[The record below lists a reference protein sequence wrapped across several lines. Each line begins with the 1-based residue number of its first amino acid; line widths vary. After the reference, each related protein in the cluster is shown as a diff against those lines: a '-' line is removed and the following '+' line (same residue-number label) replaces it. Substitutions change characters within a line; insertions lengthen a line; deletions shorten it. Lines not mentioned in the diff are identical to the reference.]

1 MSVILGLNA
10 FHGDSSACLIVDG
23 DLVAAAEEERFR
35 RIKHWAG
42 FPSQSISSCLSENK
56 LTLKDVDVIAINSNP
71 KANLRQKLGFS
82 LSSFSGVTAA
92 YDKLKTAKNKQGIED
107 FLADSF
113 GEGQFSGEIKYI
125 EHHHAHLA
133 SAHCVS
139 PYDESI
145 TISVDGLG
153 DFVSTA
159 WGIGRKSNIDIKGR
173 IFFPHSLGI
182 FYEAMTHYLGFKHYG
197 DEYKVMGLAPL
208 GKPKYVSEVGELI
221 NLQKNGGF
229 ELNLDY
235 FAHQNGTIKH
245 TWEGGVPVSDDCFGS
260 EMSELLGPP
269 RIEHSELS
277 QRHMD
282 IAYSVQ
288 QVYEDA
294 FFNLI
299 NAVHDQYKIDQLTLS
314 GGCAMN
320 SVANGKIYRRSPF
333 KQVYIASSAGDA
345 GGAIGAAFV
354 AAKELNETND
364 NFHMDHAY
372 WGPSFTDHHIEGLLT
387 SKRIELASEA
397 CEIKWVESEDEICVQ
412 TADLISKGLVI
423 GWFQGRM
430 EWGPRS
436 LGNRSILCDPR
447 RGDMKDI
454 LNLKIKRRES
464 FRPFAPSILRHEVKE
479 WFEEDDDVPFMM
491 QVFQIKLEKR
501 VEIPAVTH
509 LDGSGR
515 LQTVTRASNSRY
527 YKLISSF
534 NELTGVPILLNT
546 SFNEN
551 EPVVCRPEEAL
562 NTFLRTKMDVLVLG
576 NWMVTRSDAE

>member
-23 DLVAAAEEERFR
+23 NLVAAAEEERFR

-42 FPSQSISSCLSENK
+42 FPSESISSCLSENN
-56 LTLKDVDVIAINSNP
+56 LTLKDVDVIALNSNAN
-71 KANLRQKLGFS
+71 ANLRQKLGFS
-82 LSSFSGVTAA
+82 LSSFSGVNETFERLKAA
-92 YDKLKTAKNKQGIED
+92 RKNKGIED
-107 FLADSF
+107 FLAESF
-113 GEGQFSGEIKYI
+113 GEGQFSGEIKHI

-145 TISVDGLG
+145 TVSVDGLG

-159 WGIGRKSNIDIKGR
+159 WGVGRKTDIDIKGR

-208 GKPKYVSEVGELI
+208 GKPTYTSEIGELI
-221 NLQKNGGF
+221 RLKNDGNF

-235 FAHQNGTIKH
+235 FVHQTGKVKH
-245 TWEGGVPVSDDCFGS
+245 TWEGGVPASDDCFGNA
-260 EMSELLGPP
+260 MTDLLGPP
-269 RIEHSELS
+269 RSSGGDLTQH
-277 QRHMD
+277 HMD

-299 NAVHDQYKIDQLTLS
+299 NALHDRYKIDQLTLS

-320 SVANGKIYRRSPF
+320 SVANGKIYRRSAY
-333 KQVYIASSAGDA
+333 KSVYIAPSAGDA
-345 GGAIGAAFV
+345 GGAIGAGIV
-354 AAKELNETND
+354 AAKEIND
-364 NFHMDHAY
+364 IKQNFHMDHAY
-372 WGPSFTDHHIEGLLT
+372 WGPSFNNDYIKKLLSDKKDELTTEG
-387 SKRIELASEA
+387 
-397 CEIKWVESEDEICVQ
+397 CEIIWLESEDEICVR
-412 TADLISKGLVI
+412 TAKCISDGLVI

-430 EWGPRS
+430 EWGPRA

-447 RGDMKDI
+447 RANMKDI

-464 FRPFAPSILRHEVKE
+464 FRPFAPAILRESVKD

-491 QVFQIKLEKR
+491 QVFQIRENKR
-501 VEIPAVTH
+501 PEIPAVTH

-515 LQTVTRASNSRY
+515 LQTVTKKSNQRY
-527 YKLISSF
+527 YKLISAF
-534 NELTGVPILLNT
+534 KEITGVPILLNT

-551 EPVVCRPEEAL
+551 EPVVCTPDEAL

-576 NWMVTRSDAE
+576 NWLISRNVED